1 MKKQARSPGKVSNEK
16 RGNSELFFCEKPA
29 GIKTDMRFYFIR
41 AHKKKQDVKL
51 RKEIKKIKQERESK
65 NSKIPTMKNRVFYFR
80 AFT

>member
-1 MKKQARSPGKVSNEK
+1 
-16 RGNSELFFCEKPA
+16 
-29 GIKTDMRFYFIR
+29 MRFYFIQ